1 MIWRRSKNRAGKR
14 SATRHDENSPQR
26 HGEHRGRIVGSAGVP
41 PACRRDAGGPEI
53 LCVSVV
59 NKFGGLRCAPPA
71 LRNYALARAGMT
83 FVAKSSTERMA
94 SSRPIVPNAKS
105 QTK

>member
-59 NKFGGLRCAPPA
+59 YKFGGLRCAPLA
-71 LRNYALARAGMT
+71 LWNFSLAMVCMSL
-83 FVAKSSTERMA
+83 VAKLLTEHIA
-94 SSRPIVPNAKS
+94 QSQPIWSKVYT
-105 QTK
+105 Q